1 MKTNKLFILF
11 LILVFLLS
19 GIVYADDI
27 DLEIDSSIETI
38 SPQDTIPSI
47 NSRAAIVYDRNSGM
61 ILYGKNENEKRKM
74 ASTTKIL
81 TAIITIENSTLSDIV
96 TISSKSAGTG
106 GSRLGLHKDDK
117 ISVADLLYGLML
129 CSGNDAAVA
138 LAEHISGSVENFAI
152 LMNQKA
158 CEIGLNSSHF
168 VTPHGLDNEEH
179 YTTAYELAL
188 LTNYIFRK
196 YVGTKSQTITINTY
210 SKTLNNT
217 NELLGYLD
225 GVYGVKTGFTNG
237 ANRCLVTAV
246 KRNNMDLICIVLGAD
261 TKKDRTRDSIELIE
275 YAFKTFFPY
284 NIKEKIENEFQNW
297 ILCNSNSF
305 YVSKGSSND
314 ISPYLENLNYEYP
327 HWLYDVM
334 MYFIY
339 NMGGWTGIY
348 ISTIVFACI
357 LGIILYLT
365 NVKISKNHIVPF
377 VLTIGAIYL
386 IKSYIA
392 ARAQLVTFILF
403 VLELFFIERFVRNRK
418 MGYAIGLLLI
428 SLLIANL
435 HVAVWPFFFVL
446 FLPYIAEY

>member
-11 LILVFLLS
+11 LIWIFLLS

-27 DLEIDSSIETI
+27 DFEVDSSIETI
-38 SPQDTIPSI
+38 SPQDTLPSI

-74 ASTTKIL
+74 ASTTKIM
-81 TAIITIENSTLSDIV
+81 TAILVIENSNLKDIV
-96 TISSKSAGTG
+96 TVSSKSAETG

-158 CEIGLNSSHF
+158 CKIGLKSSHF

-179 YTTAYELAL
+179 YTTAYELAI
-188 LTNYIFRK
+188 LTNYALKNDIFRK

-297 ILCNSNSF
+297 VLCNSNSF
-305 YVSKGSSND
+305 SVLKGSSND
-314 ISPYLENLNYEYP
+314 ISPYLENLNYKYLP
-327 HWLYDVM
+327 LSSNQ
-334 MYFIY
+334 IQ
-339 NMGGWTGIY
+339 NLSIY
-348 ISTIVFACI
+348 IYCNYNLIAPLEKDSSIGTLAVNIDDKN
-357 LGIILYLT
+357 IITL
-365 NVKISKNHIVPF
+365 NIKNGNSISKMTYKDFFKN
-377 VLTIGAIYL
+377 L
-386 IKSYIA
+386 IKNYPYC
-392 ARAQLVTFILF
+392 
-403 VLELFFIERFVRNRK
+403 LESIIFNK
-418 MGYAIGLLLI
+418 
-428 SLLIANL
+428 
-435 HVAVWPFFFVL
+435 
-446 FLPYIAEY
+446 